1 MTRLARRGFRVLGM
15 AAVALALLTAGNL
28 VAFEAGAR
36 GETAAA
42 PEAVARIAPALRGA
56 YD

>member
-1 MTRLARRGFRVLGM
+1 MKRFANRAGRAISM
-15 AAVALALLTAGNL
+15 AVVALALLTAGNL
-28 VAFEAGAR
+28 VVHEARGR

-42 PEAVARIAPALRGA
+42 PEAVARITPALRGA

>member
-1 MTRLARRGFRVLGM
+1 M

-28 VAFEAGAR
+28 VAFEARAR

-42 PEAVARIAPALRGA
+42 PEAVARIVPALRGA